1 MRDAQRRSFVRAC
14 AATVLSY
21 GEKAD
26 PHTVLSRAF
35 PGDAGA
41 AVVLRAAQ
49 SPTSTAGF
57 HAVTAQV
64 VLPMLAPQ
72 SASGKLLGMASR
84 IEFGAASTVR
94 VPYIGLTGRPA
105 VVPFVLEGGVM
116 PIVNLVTSSV
126 TVGPVK
132 KMLIGAALTRE
143 TQVASGDTAEKVIGD
158 ALAASAEQSLDALMF
173 SNAAATTA
181 APAGLL
187 NGVSGLTPTAGG
199 GMAAITADLA
209 ALATAIASNGIGID
223 DAVIITTPA
232 LAMKLRLL
240 SSVKFDVPIL
250 SSSSIA
256 AGTVIM
262 LTPRG
267 FVTGYDGSV
276 AIEITDQPAIHFED
290 TTPTDI
296 SVAGS
301 PPTVA
306 YPVRSLFQ
314 DDMFAIK
321 IRCRVAWAVHP
332 GAIAYVTG
340 ATW

>member
-1 MRDAQRRSFVRAC
+1 
-14 AATVLSY
+14 
-21 GEKAD
+21 
-26 PHTVLSRAF
+26 
-35 PGDAGA
+35 
-41 AVVLRAAQ
+41 
-49 SPTSTAGF
+49 
-57 HAVTAQV
+57 
-64 VLPMLAPQ
+64 
-72 SASGKLLGMASR
+72 
-84 IEFGAASTVR
+84 
-94 VPYIGLTGRPA
+94 
-105 VVPFVLEGGVM
+105 
-116 PIVNLVTSSV
+116 
-126 TVGPVK
+126 
-132 KMLIGAALTRE
+132 
-143 TQVASGDTAEKVIGD
+143 
-158 ALAASAEQSLDALMF
+158 
-173 SNAAATTA
+173 
-181 APAGLL
+181 
-187 NGVSGLTPTAGG
+187 
-199 GMAAITADLA
+199 
-209 ALATAIASNGIGID
+209 
-223 DAVIITTPA
+223 
-232 LAMKLRLL
+232 MKLRLL